1 VAGLRA
7 VFLDAGNTLLALDY
21 EEIAACFR
29 AAGHRQV
36 TAEAVRVAEQ
46 RARPRLD
53 RRIGVEDLDTLSGQ
67 GRDAHRIQP
76 INRESAVAP
85 AVGPDQIGDLGR
97 PLLRPLLDAGTGGEE
112 EPSRRQPDLI
122 DGFEAPGEVLA
133 PSEVEQYDGAVD
145 GHEDVACGITDGPDL
160 HVPAARRVPDVDA
173 VGEDTGT
180 VVTFPELVAEPPE
193 PIAAEPRHVHL
204 GECVGK
210 RRTQLLPGERPGV
223 LRGHRDG
230 ALPSAAYPSAS
241 VSRNDPPRQAP
252 EPRAVARAC
261 RGVVQRMKM
270 GWMVREF
277 ANLEPARQNA
287 ADFFRAG
294 SNTMGGLTH
303 VDVDLIPPGDLADSW
318 EVTHH
323 PTGYYEGTIAITSI
337 STRALT
343 GIRPV
348 STPVLAT
355 FEGKYLSMILYT
367 GS

>member
-1 VAGLRA
+1 MIRRVKPRSRA
-7 VFLDAGNTLLALDY
+7 
-21 EEIAACFR
+21 
-29 AAGHRQV
+29 
-36 TAEAVRVAEQ
+36 
-46 RARPRLD
+46 
-53 RRIGVEDLDTLSGQ
+53 
-67 GRDAHRIQP
+67 
-76 INRESAVAP
+76 
-85 AVGPDQIGDLGR
+85 
-97 PLLRPLLDAGTGGEE
+97 
-112 EPSRRQPDLI
+112 PSR
-122 DGFEAPGEVLA
+122 G
-133 PSEVEQYDGAVD
+133 
-145 GHEDVACGITDGPDL
+145 
-160 HVPAARRVPDVDA
+160 
-173 VGEDTGT
+173 
-180 VVTFPELVAEPPE
+180 
-193 PIAAEPRHVHL
+193 
-204 GECVGK
+204 
-210 RRTQLLPGERPGV
+210 
-223 LRGHRDG
+223 
-230 ALPSAAYPSAS
+230 
-241 VSRNDPPRQAP
+241 
-252 EPRAVARAC
+252 RAG
-261 RGVVQRMKM
+261 GVVQRMKM